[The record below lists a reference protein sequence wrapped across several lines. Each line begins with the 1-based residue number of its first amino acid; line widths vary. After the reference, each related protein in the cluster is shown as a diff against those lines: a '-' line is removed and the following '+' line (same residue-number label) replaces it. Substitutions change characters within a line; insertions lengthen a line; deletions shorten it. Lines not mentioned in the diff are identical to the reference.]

1 MGAIKQSSQRYCPTS
16 LSMSSFT
23 TRKRGAS
30 TERRV
35 AKERRSAAGEIL
47 GASVR
52 GLRPTPNSTPRFRRL
67 ATDGDRKFLHPTRC
81 QEKAKDRGQLPI
93 ETVLPVL

>member
-1 MGAIKQSSQRYCPTS
+1 MPDIF
-16 LSMSSFT
+16 SMSSFT

-67 ATDGDRKFLHPTRC
+67 ATDGDRRSYIPPV
-81 QEKAKDRGQLPI
+81 AKRRLRIGGSFRLKPSYLCYNVRH
-93 ETVLPVL
+93 E